1 MESPNSL
8 YSTNT
13 INNNTTTTTVKDGS
27 SGGGGGGG
35 GSSVSGG
42 GGSNGG
48 GNNIVGGFDSATLG
62 SNGSDNLVIPS
73 NFLISTKEIIAR
85 FPHNKRV
92 GHYLLGR
99 KLGEGS
105 FAKVKEG
112 LQTLTGQKVGIKSYK
127 YRFKIPYFPLFW
139 SKKYSIFKRFLI
151 MVKLSDI
158 FDIFSYVISVQI
170 LIKIFL

>member
-35 GSSVSGG
+35 SNVSGG

-112 LQTLTGQKVGIKSYK
+112 LQTLTGQKVSIKSY
-127 YRFKIPYFPLFW
+127 RLKIPYFTLLW

-151 MVKLSDI
+151 TVRLSDI
-158 FDIFSYVISVQI
+158 FDIFSYVIWLRNNKNI
-170 LIKIFL
+170 YLPK